1 MVMSQLQQTM
11 ATLRLSLVEIQNK
24 EKQLDSMISQFRT
37 QLRRL
42 PRQVVYG
49 KTPLDV
55 SLSAMGEIEER
66 LADALAIRRRLL
78 TVKKAATD
86 ELAALESVKQVG
98 EARQSLSKLKRQ
110 ILVSGEDE
118 ETLTEIRRLE
128 QFIAQH
134 SKRAEMAITES
145 YQERV
150 DATKEGGEGTR

>member
-1 MVMSQLQQTM
+1 M

-150 DATKEGGEGTR
+150 DATKEGSEGTK

>member
-1 MVMSQLQQTM
+1 M

>member
-1 MVMSQLQQTM
+1 M

-128 QFIAQH
+128 QFITQH

-145 YQERV
+145 YQERIEASQEGRQ
-150 DATKEGGEGTR
+150 DTK

>member
-1 MVMSQLQQTM
+1 M

-118 ETLTEIRRLE
+118 ETRMEIRRLE

-150 DATKEGGEGTR
+150 DATKEGSEGTK

>member
-1 MVMSQLQQTM
+1 MSQLQQTM

-66 LADALAIRRRLL
+66 LADALANRRRLL